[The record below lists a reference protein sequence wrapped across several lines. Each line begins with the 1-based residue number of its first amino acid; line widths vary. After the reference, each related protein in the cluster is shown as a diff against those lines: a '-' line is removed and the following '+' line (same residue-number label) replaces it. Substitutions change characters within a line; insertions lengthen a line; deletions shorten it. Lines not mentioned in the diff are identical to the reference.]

1 MRVLPTPDFIKLN
14 YFSKNWETAEPDV
27 PELFMLRA
35 TAGCFFL
42 IFNGFSNSEFKKQSA
57 IKLVT
62 VAFAPIEALF
72 VLFVWALTLEIRK
85 VE

>member
-1 MRVLPTPDFIKLN
+1 
-14 YFSKNWETAEPDV
+14 
-27 PELFMLRA
+27 ML
-35 TAGCFFL
+35 FFL

>member
-1 MRVLPTPDFIKLN
+1 MFFEELGNSGARRSRDVHATRD
-14 YFSKNWETAEPDV
+14 WTA
-27 PELFMLRA
+27 L
-35 TAGCFFL
+35 FFL